1 MSHRYQIGQTVIP
14 TVYIREFNAV
24 YEVVRLL
31 PEDVTGEPQYRLKNT
46 STGVELVSREA
57 EMRACA
63 PEAVPLGRY

>member
-46 STGVELVSREA
+46 STGIELVSREQ
-57 EMRACA
+57 EMRAYEPGETPQA
-63 PEAVPLGRY
+63 RA

>member
-46 STGVELVSREA
+46 STGIELVSRGP
-57 EMRACA
+57 R
-63 PEAVPLGRY
+63 